1 MTTMLCIGTTASIGQ
16 HVVDIAVSKGT
27 DRSKRNAGCIP
38 RNQSTK
44 ENRGTE
50 TFSIPRF
57 GRCAGAQPHVTTG
70 FTVPM
75 QVRVACKTARNQ
87 SVSGGVCWDDR
98 QKARLQRDLPGPH
111 RARPR
116 NLCRSACHSRNARS
130 SPRRSRLPRAW
141 RDYGAHSPRISEP
154 LRRGRAFR
162 DRLRGGVGGRRPAR
176 AEPHSAQRSGCVKL
190 KLDENIPQSAAAR
203 LAALGYD
210 VDTVLDEQLG
220 GRSDEDVWAAAQA
233 EGRLLVT
240 HDLDFADTRKFEPGQ
255 HAGVLIVRLPD
266 SEQWR
271 VGDHLVGWFS
281 DPDARTWERCMVIAT
296 PRKVR
301 VVRGA
306 TTQR

>member
-1 MTTMLCIGTTASIGQ
+1 
-16 HVVDIAVSKGT
+16 
-27 DRSKRNAGCIP
+27 
-38 RNQSTK
+38 
-44 ENRGTE
+44 
-50 TFSIPRF
+50 
-57 GRCAGAQPHVTTG
+57 
-70 FTVPM
+70 
-75 QVRVACKTARNQ
+75 
-87 SVSGGVCWDDR
+87 
-98 QKARLQRDLPGPH
+98 
-111 RARPR
+111 
-116 NLCRSACHSRNARS
+116 
-130 SPRRSRLPRAW
+130 
-141 RDYGAHSPRISEP
+141 
-154 LRRGRAFR
+154 
-162 DRLRGGVGGRRPAR
+162 
-176 AEPHSAQRSGCVKL
+176 VKL

-281 DPDARTWERCMVIAT
+281 DPDAGTWERCMVTAT